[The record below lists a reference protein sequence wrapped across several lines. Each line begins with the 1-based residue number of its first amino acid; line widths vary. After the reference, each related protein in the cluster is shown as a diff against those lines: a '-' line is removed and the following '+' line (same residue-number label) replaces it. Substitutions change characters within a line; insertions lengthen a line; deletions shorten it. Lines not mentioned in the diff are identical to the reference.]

1 MTEQFKILG
10 EQTIEPAGHSAM
22 RIVDLEDREPPILP
36 KNCLMN
42 TINLNKQVSHVS
54 ATCSILMK
62 RATMTIIADTC
73 GVHDMLT
80 AACSSF
86 TNEKRD
92 GVKNNRKLPRQSG
105 RSAEVV
111 GHCLERCPFERQ
123 RLHELPQQQRPGA
136 RPATTSTFPPKWT

>member
-54 ATCSILMK
+54 GTCSILMK

-86 TNEKRD
+86 TNEKRY
-92 GVKNNRKLPRQSG
+92 GVKNNRKLPHQSG

-111 GHCLERCPFERQ
+111 GHCLERCPFEHQ
-123 RLHELPQQQRPGA
+123 HELPQQQRPGA
-136 RPATTSTFPPKWT
+136 RPVTTSTFPPKWT